1 MATTPSHSTL
11 EDLQGQIPF
20 IGLTGGIG
28 SGKSVV
34 AQRLADL
41 GATVIDADDIA
52 HRITAPGGSAI
63 SAIETTFGSEYIAV
77 DGSLDRAKMRR
88 WVFENPSALKSLEAI
103 THPLIRSET
112 AHQAALA
119 HQNGALYLLFV
130 VPLLI
135 ESGAWHSLLD
145 HLIVVDC
152 SPEKQIQRVMQRSK
166 LSQVEVEQI
175 IATQAAR
182 ADRVAVADTVIV
194 NDGSLDDLLPQV
206 DALHQWILKSMSKPT
221 NSA

>member
-1 MATTPSHSTL
+1 MATTPSNPTL
-11 EDLQGQIPF
+11 EALQGQIPF

-52 HRITAPGGSAI
+52 HRITAPGGCAI
-63 SAIETTFGSEYIAV
+63 PAIEATFGPEYITA

-88 WVFENPSALKSLEAI
+88 LVFENPSALQSLEAI

-119 HQNGALYLLFV
+119 HQNGAFYLLFV

-135 ESGAWHSLLD
+135 ESGAWRKLLD
-145 HLIVVDC
+145 RLIVIDC
-152 SPEKQIQRVMQRSK
+152 PPEKQIQRVMQRSK
-166 LSQVEVEQI
+166 LSQIEVEQI
-175 IATQAAR
+175 IAKQATR
-182 ADRVAVADTVIV
+182 ADRLAAADTVIV
-194 NDGSLDDLLPQV
+194 NDGSLVDLLPQV
-206 DALHQWILKSMSKPT
+206 DALHQSIVKSMSKPT

>member
-1 MATTPSHSTL
+1 MATTPPHSTL
-11 EDLQGQIPF
+11 EALQGQIPF

-34 AQRLADL
+34 AQRLAEL

-52 HRITAPGGSAI
+52 HRITAPGGPAI
-63 SAIETTFGSEYIAV
+63 PAIEAAFGSEFIAA

-88 WVFENPSALKSLEAI
+88 LVFENPSALQSLEAI

-119 HQNGALYLLFV
+119 HQNGALYLLFM

-145 HLIVVDC
+145 HLVVVDC
-152 SPEKQIQRVMQRSK
+152 PPEKQIQRVMQRSK
-166 LSQVEVEQI
+166 LSQLEVEQI
-175 IATQAAR
+175 IARQATR
-182 ADRVAVADTVIV
+182 ADRLAAADTVIV
-194 NDGSLDDLLPQV
+194 NDGSLADLLPQV
-206 DALHQWILKSMSKPT
+206 DALHQSIIKSMSKPT

>member
-1 MATTPSHSTL
+1 MATTPSNPTL
-11 EDLQGQIPF
+11 EVLQGQIPF

-52 HRITAPGGSAI
+52 HRITAPGGCAI
-63 SAIETTFGSEYIAV
+63 PAIEATFGPEYITA

-88 WVFENPSALKSLEAI
+88 LVFENPSALQSLEAI

-119 HQNGALYLLFV
+119 YQNGAFYLLFV

-135 ESGAWHSLLD
+135 ESGAWRKLLD
-145 HLIVVDC
+145 RLIVIDC
-152 SPEKQIQRVMQRSK
+152 PPEKQIQRVMQRSK
-166 LSQVEVEQI
+166 LSQIEVEQI
-175 IATQAAR
+175 IAKQATR
-182 ADRVAVADTVIV
+182 ADRLAAADTVIV
-194 NDGSLDDLLPQV
+194 NDGSLADLLPQV
-206 DALHQWILKSMSKPT
+206 DALHQSIVKSMSKPT

>member
-11 EDLQGQIPF
+11 KALQGQIPF

-63 SAIETTFGSEYIAV
+63 PAIEATFGPEYIAA

-88 WVFENPSALKSLEAI
+88 LVFDNPTALKSLEAI

-112 AHQAALA
+112 AHQAVLA
-119 HQNGALYLLFV
+119 HQNGAFYLLFV

-135 ESGAWHSLLD
+135 ESGTWHSLLD

-166 LSQVEVEQI
+166 LSQLEVEQI
-175 IATQAAR
+175 IARQADR
-182 ADRVAVADTVIV
+182 ADRLAAADTVIV
-194 NDGSLDDLLPQV
+194 NDGSLADLLPQV
-206 DALHQWILKSMSKPT
+206 DALHQMIVKSMSKPT

>member
-1 MATTPSHSTL
+1 MATTPSNPTL
-11 EDLQGQIPF
+11 EALQGQIPF

-52 HRITAPGGSAI
+52 HRITAPGGCAI
-63 SAIETTFGSEYIAV
+63 PAIEATFGPEYITA

-88 WVFENPSALKSLEAI
+88 LVFENPSALQSLEAI

-119 HQNGALYLLFV
+119 HQNGAFYLLFV

-135 ESGAWHSLLD
+135 ESGAWRKLLD
-145 HLIVVDC
+145 RLIVIDC
-152 SPEKQIQRVMQRSK
+152 PPEKQIQRVMQRSK
-166 LSQVEVEQI
+166 LSQIEVEQI
-175 IATQAAR
+175 IAKQATR
-182 ADRVAVADTVIV
+182 ADRLAAADTVIV
-194 NDGSLDDLLPQV
+194 NDGSLADLLPQV
-206 DALHQWILKSMSKPT
+206 DALHQSIVKSMSKPT